1 MKVQW
6 GIRRLDNALFSRIVR
21 LPRED
26 GQWSEPTRLVGLCT
40 YWGGRIAVTHCSRG
54 GTVTESL
61 SPELAQRGALVEVTA

>member
-1 MKVQW
+1 MKIQW
-6 GIRRLDNALFSRIVR
+6 ATRRLDDALFSRIVR

-26 GQWSEPTRLVGLCT
+26 GQWSEPTRLDGACT
-40 YWGGRIAVTHCSRG
+40 YWGGRITVTHCSHG